1 MTYPISST
9 GSSRPIGKEIG
20 AIESVSRQNTQ
31 INQINSTDALKKAE
45 MTGLKFSVG
54 DEQMIRRIDRALKA
68 LQGPNT
74 SCEMS
79 VHEQTNVVMIKI
91 INKDTGDLI
100 REVPPEKTLDIVA
113 KLLEVN
119 GLLIDE
125 RV

>member
-1 MTYPISST
+1 MTHPISST
-9 GSSRPIGKEIG
+9 GSIRPIGKEIG
-20 AIESVSRQNTQ
+20 ALESVSRQNTQ

>member
-1 MTYPISST
+1 MTLPISSA
-9 GSSRPIGKEIG
+9 GSNRPIVQEIG
-20 AIESVSRQNTQ
+20 PMESVSRQHTQ
-31 INQINSTDALKKAE
+31 INHINSTDALKKAE
-45 MTGLKFSVG
+45 MTGLKISVG
-54 DEQMIRRIDRALKA
+54 DEQMVRRIDRALKA

-74 SCEMS
+74 TCEMS
-79 VHEQTNVVMIKI
+79 VHEQTNVVMIKV

-100 REVPPEKTLDIVA
+100 REIPPEKTLDIVA